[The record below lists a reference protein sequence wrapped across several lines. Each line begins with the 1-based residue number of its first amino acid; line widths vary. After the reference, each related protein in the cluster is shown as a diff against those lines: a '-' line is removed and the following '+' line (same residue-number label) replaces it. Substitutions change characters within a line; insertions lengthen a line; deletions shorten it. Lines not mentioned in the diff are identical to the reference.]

1 MTSSALSKLLD
12 GLLHHVGPPPEAPF
26 AKRQTLIGHRD
37 RPCCRRYIDFLLA
50 PRRSWSACMPNI
62 QEFCDS
68 LKTDSLQ
75 EQRLCQQLQRNC
87 SRQKATP
94 AKKKIHMQLE
104 TASRQILTWSKHC
117 VEFPPISAKPS
128 MQLMQLQHTT
138 NCYHKQPHT
147 TLSTTKSIIQ
157 TTQQVTSRM
166 TIRLTAGFG
175 LMATQMQPQAMYPL
189 ASCACSHLILSV

>member
-1 MTSSALSKLLD
+1 
-12 GLLHHVGPPPEAPF
+12 
-26 AKRQTLIGHRD
+26 
-37 RPCCRRYIDFLLA
+37 
-50 PRRSWSACMPNI
+50 MPNI

-117 VEFPPISAKPS
+117 GISANISKAVNATDAAAAHN
-128 MQLMQLQHTT
+128 QLLSQATT
-138 NCYHKQPHT
+138 HNTQYYQKHYTDYPASHKQDDNPADCGVWT
-147 TLSTTKSIIQ
+147 DGNANA
-157 TTQQVTSRM
+157 
-166 TIRLTAGFG
+166 TASHVPFG
-175 LMATQMQPQAMYPL
+175 IMRMQP
-189 ASCACSHLILSV
+189 SHLECIALEMAKELQTLRTTCGILQATVLQQQDEIETLRLEVQLLQDQGELLRDW